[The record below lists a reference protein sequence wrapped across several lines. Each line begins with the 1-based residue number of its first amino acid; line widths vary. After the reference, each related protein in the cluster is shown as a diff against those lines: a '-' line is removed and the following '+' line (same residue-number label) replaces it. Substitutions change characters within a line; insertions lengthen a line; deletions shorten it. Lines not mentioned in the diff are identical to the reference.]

1 MIKLLRYLKKRDW
14 FLIVIIL
21 ALAFLQ
27 VYCSTIQLFTVRA
40 FFHSPFILQTLPSSY
55 SKYGDGRVFLII

>member
-27 VYCSTIQLFTVRA
+27 VYCMRK
-40 FFHSPFILQTLPSSY
+40 LQCDPCLLSQA
-55 SKYGDGRVFLII
+55 